1 LFYQDFKNKVFGF
14 RLVRVS
20 LTGLDSIWK
29 VNNISNSHVIILLFS
44 RILVA
49 IDGSESAKKAFQES
63 IYLAQKCNSKLD
75 VVHVVSCELG
85 GDSAITFEL
94 IDELKNKAEKMLD
107 EYKIHATKNN
117 VPIEITIIQGD
128 PTHVINQLAKTKRYD
143 LIIMGNRGKRA
154 FQELLIGSVS
164 QKVMHHASCPVMV
177 VR

>member
-1 LFYQDFKNKVFGF
+1 M
-14 RLVRVS
+14 
-20 LTGLDSIWK
+20 
-29 VNNISNSHVIILLFS
+29 FS

-49 IDGSESAKKAFQES
+49 IDGSESAKKAFEES

-75 VVHVVSCELG
+75 VLHVVSCELG
-85 GDSAITFEL
+85 GDSATTFEL

-107 EYKIHATKNN
+107 EYKIQATKSN
-117 VPIEITIIQGD
+117 VPMEITVTQGD
-128 PTHVINQLAKTKRYD
+128 PAQVIIELAKTKRHD
-143 LIIMGNRGKRA
+143 LIIMGTRGRSA